1 MQVRY
6 RVLCCLIVSCAVL
19 SCLVLSYRVLCCLIV
34 SCAVLSITVTCQPLS
49 LLLQVF
55 FFGQYFS
62 AWGIFV
68 KKLAKAT

>member
-1 MQVRY
+1 MQVR
-6 RVLCCLIVSCAVL
+6 
-19 SCLVLSYRVLCCLIV
+19 YRVLCCLIV